1 MTAPYS
7 ISVVMPVYNEAVT
20 LPAAVA
26 LIDRFLAAHFRDH
39 EILLIESGST
49 DGSGAACDRL
59 ATSLPAVRVVH
70 EGARNGYGSA
80 LQLGFQAA
88 TGDLVWMITADLP
101 FPLDAVLQAVPLL
114 DRYDVVLSYR
124 SRDRRSIPRRVQSVV
139 YNWLVKRLLRLPVR
153 HVNSAFKL
161 YKRDTLRS
169 LPLASRTW
177 FIDAEIVHGV
187 VHGGIPFVE
196 IPVAL
201 IDRADRASSITP
213 GTPRRLL
220 RELWAFSRHAAARRA
235 PPGGGSG

>member
-1 MTAPYS
+1 MTAPHS
-7 ISVVMPVYNEAVT
+7 ISVVMPVYNEALT

-26 LIDRFLAAHFRDH
+26 AIDRFLAAHFRDH

-49 DGSGAACDRL
+49 DGSGPECDRL
-59 ATSLPAVRVVH
+59 AAALPAVRVIH

-88 TGDLVWMITADLP
+88 TGDLVWMITADMP
-101 FPLDAVLQAVPLL
+101 FPLEAVLQALPLL
-114 DRYDVVLSYR
+114 NRYDVVLSYR
-124 SRDRRSIPRRVQSVV
+124 SRDPRSLPRRVQSVV
-139 YNWLVKRLLRLPVR
+139 YNVLVKRLLRLPVR

-161 YKRDTLRS
+161 YKREALRS
-169 LPLASRTW
+169 LPLGSRTW

-196 IPVAL
+196 IPVEL

-220 RELWAFSRHAAARRA
+220 AELWAFARHSAARRA
-235 PPGGGSG
+235 RSGRSP

>member
-1 MTAPYS
+1 MTAPQS
-7 ISVVMPVYNEAVT
+7 MSVVMPVYNEAVT

-26 LIDRFLAAHFRDH
+26 LIDQFLATHFRAH

-59 ATSLPAVRVVH
+59 AASLPAVRVIH
-70 EGARNGYGSA
+70 EGARNGYGAA
-80 LQLGFQAA
+80 LQLGFREA

-101 FPLDAVLQAVPLL
+101 FPLEAVLHAVPLL
-114 DRYDVVLSYR
+114 DRYDVILSYR
-124 SRDRRSIPRRVQSVV
+124 SQDRRSVSRRVQSAV

-161 YKRDTLRS
+161 YKRDALRS
-169 LPLASRTW
+169 LPLQSRTW

-196 IPVAL
+196 IPVEL
-201 IDRADRASSITP
+201 IDRTDRASSITP
-213 GTPRRLL
+213 GTQRRLL
-220 RELWAFSRHAAARRA
+220 RELWAFARNSAPRRA
-235 PPGGGSG
+235 RNGAS